1 MTEYEFTEVP
11 GYADVM
17 TAKDW
22 AESVECG
29 AFIPSDGT
37 GFWCKG
43 EKQESVVDSFATK
56 PEWATHV
63 AWYNK

>member
-1 MTEYEFTEVP
+1 MDIGKFTEVP

-17 TAKDW
+17 TAEEW
-22 AESVECG
+22 EGSVECG

-37 GFWCKG
+37 GFWCKS
-43 EKQESVVDSFATK
+43 ETEESTVNSFSTK

-63 AWYNK
+63 SWYNK